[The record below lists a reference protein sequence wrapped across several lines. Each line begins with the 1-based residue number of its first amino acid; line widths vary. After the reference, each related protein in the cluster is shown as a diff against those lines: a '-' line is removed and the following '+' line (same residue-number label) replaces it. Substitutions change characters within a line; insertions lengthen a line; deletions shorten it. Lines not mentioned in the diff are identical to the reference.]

1 VSRKPTGHPAGTGG
15 ATPPNHSTPFQLGEV
30 PILGLRIRALAV
42 CLAVAASLTA
52 LIPASADQVSPLA
65 AQRQALQ
72 QQVNGLGGDKA
83 KATADVLAAQDALN
97 NLQRE
102 LQANA
107 ALLADLESQQS
118 SIQGKIVNT
127 EHDLA
132 GQRALIAE
140 LTRSQY
146 KHDTGDNAVEM
157 IFSSGSFEEM
167 LTRVMAEITVQ
178 RRIADTARRI
188 KAEQAQFKT
197 MSAQLAQK
205 HQQGQLVQAQ
215 LERANGQQ
223 LALVADYDQRV
234 ARLDQQ
240 SRALL
245 SQVDSINAQIAAAQ
259 APQIAAAQAPQIA
272 AAQAP
277 QIAVAQAPQIAAAQA
292 PQMRSP
298 SFGPGSGS
306 VTGGSSCG
314 NHFSYGYCTWYVANR
329 RCIPWFGN
337 AWEWYGQA
345 QAYGYPVGSQARVGA
360 VAVWDQRMSSYGHV
374 AYVESV
380 QSDGFTVSEM
390 NYNAWGQVNSRF
402 VPYSNPGP
410 LTGFIY
416 AK

>member
-1 VSRKPTGHPAGTGG
+1 M
-15 ATPPNHSTPFQLGEV
+15 
-30 PILGLRIRALAV
+30 
-42 CLAVAASLTA
+42 AASLTA

-223 LALVADYDQRV
+223 LALVADYDQRI

-245 SQVDSINAQIAAAQ
+245 SQVNSINAQIAA
-259 APQIAAAQAPQIA
+259 
-272 AAQAP
+272 
-277 QIAVAQAPQIAAAQA
+277 AQAPQIAAAQA

-390 NYNAWGQVNSRF
+390 NYNAWGQVDSRF